1 MLFCPPLHVN
11 ISREDALAH
20 DGPRRRFVR
29 YWLPVLA
36 YVSLIFVLSAQPGLA
51 PPVKFEY
58 SDKVAHLL
66 EYGGLGVLLARALIT
81 LPRLNT
87 MLLAGLV
94 AVAIGTGIAAADEAF
109 QSTVP
114 NRDSNVYDLIA
125 DSIGLSLGQ
134 LVYVWFRRP

>member
-1 MLFCPPLHVN
+1 M
-11 ISREDALAH
+11 AH
-20 DGPRRRFVR
+20 EGHRQPFVR

-36 YVSLIFVLSAQPGLA
+36 YVGLIFVLSAQPGLA
-51 PPVKFEY
+51 PPVQFEY
-58 SDKVAHLL
+58 SDKVVHIL
-66 EYGGLGVLLARALIT
+66 EYGVLGILLARALIT
-81 LPRLNT
+81 LPRLNS

-125 DSIGLSLGQ
+125 DAVGLSLGQ
-134 LVYVWFRRP
+134 IVYLWFRRP